1 MPVEIRELV
10 IKATINQDQNKAAS
24 GAAAGASTEENEEKE
39 AVVREAVEEL
49 LRIMEQKKER

>member
-24 GAAAGASTEENEEKE
+24 GAAASASTEANEEKE

>member
-24 GAAAGASTEENEEKE
+24 GAAAGASTEENEEKDS
-39 AVVREAVEEL
+39 VVREAVEEL